1 MENIIQPELLITE
14 TALAWLQKTH
24 QPFCFT
30 DFMGYIFVLDVKKS
44 VAASIDVFGDI
55 KIFSCDKNRM
65 LSIKKV
71 QKYIKKLVKSNFLE
85 IGYEPFPEF
94 SNRKNIKINPAKV
107 IFMEEP
113 LFGKLNE
120 D

>member
-1 MENIIQPELLITE
+1 
-14 TALAWLQKTH
+14 
-24 QPFCFT
+24 
-30 DFMGYIFVLDVKKS
+30 MGYIFVLDVKKS

-71 QKYIKKLVKSNFLE
+71 QKYIKKLVKDNELGCDIALVSQDDLLDL
-85 IGYEPFPEF
+85 
-94 SNRKNIKINPAKV
+94 AKENV
-107 IFMEEP
+107 IY
-113 LFGKLNE
+113 